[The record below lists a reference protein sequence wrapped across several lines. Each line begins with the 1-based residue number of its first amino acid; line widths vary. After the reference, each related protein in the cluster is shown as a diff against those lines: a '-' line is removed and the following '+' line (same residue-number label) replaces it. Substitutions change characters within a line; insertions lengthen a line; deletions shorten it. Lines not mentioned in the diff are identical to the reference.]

1 LKGGSFKWINEAEK
15 SFELMKQKVTNAHIF
30 SLLDFLKKFLN
41 LNVICLMLEPMLFL
55 AKRVSLLLFIARSSA
70 IHRENI

>member
-1 LKGGSFKWINEAEK
+1 MKQK

-41 LNVICLMLEPMLFL
+41 VICLMLEPMLFL
-55 AKRVSLLLFIARSSA
+55 AKRASLLLFIARTLA
-70 IHRENI
+70 IYRKNI